1 MNITRKNVNV
11 GATITKILDAP
22 GKIKKYT
29 IGGAI

>member
-1 MNITRKNVNV
+1 MNITRKNANV
-11 GATITKILDAP
+11 GATITKRLVAP